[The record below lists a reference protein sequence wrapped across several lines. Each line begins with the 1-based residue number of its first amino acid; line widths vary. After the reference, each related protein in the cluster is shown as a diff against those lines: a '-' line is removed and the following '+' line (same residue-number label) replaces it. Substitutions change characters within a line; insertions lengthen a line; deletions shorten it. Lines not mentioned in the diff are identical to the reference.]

1 MRAGPDSLFSHQA
14 SFSTAHR
21 HCNTT
26 TKPTKVFPLSD
37 IIITTQPSRSSGAPP
52 VYQKS
57 FLDTRIDLISR
68 REGITALAA
77 AFVFHCKG
85 AIQPAAVREE
95 YTQPARAL
103 ATEPEQILIIEHN
116 HFEQE
121 SQ

>member
-77 AFVFHCKG
+77 AFVFVLHNQRRG
-85 AIQPAAVREE
+85 GIYPAGEGIW
-95 YTQPARAL
+95 L
-103 ATEPEQILIIEHN
+103 
-116 HFEQE
+116 E
-121 SQ
+121 SLVV